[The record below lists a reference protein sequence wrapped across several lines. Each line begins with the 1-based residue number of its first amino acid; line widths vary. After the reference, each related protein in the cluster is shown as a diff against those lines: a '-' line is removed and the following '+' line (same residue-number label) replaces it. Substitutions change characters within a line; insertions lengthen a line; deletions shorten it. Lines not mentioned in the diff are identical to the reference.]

1 MQTKMNKVL
10 AGDATVGAAAV
21 LVVWAAEQWAPV
33 DIGMLEAGAF
43 IVLAQ
48 SIAHKLMDKFT
59 SDD

>member
-21 LVVWAAEQWAPV
+21 LVVWAAEQWAPME
-33 DIGMLEAGAF
+33 IGMLEAGAF

>member
-10 AGDATVGAAAV
+10 AGDASVGAAAV
-21 LVVWAAEQWAPV
+21 LVVWAAEQWAPME
-33 DIGMLEAGAF
+33 IGMLEAGAF

-59 SDD
+59 SDT